1 MFFHPRWKEQK
12 VKHEYRHECRNGHL
26 ILFVQGNGPR
36 NLIISSSIPR
46 GPATYAYLWLANGK
60 CYWRHFF
67 FCFVLSSLL
76 MKRKLASDMP
86 EKLKYL
92 FNYIHE
98 TFSSSFTFN
107 KTFKTQFIPIMKFFL
122 LTLMMFYLVFD
133 RESSFMF

>member
-1 MFFHPRWKEQK
+1 M
-12 VKHEYRHECRNGHL
+12 
-26 ILFVQGNGPR
+26 GNVIGD
-36 NLIISSSIPR
+36 I
-46 GPATYAYLWLANGK
+46 
-60 CYWRHFF
+60 FF

-107 KTFKTQFIPIMKFFL
+107 KTFKTQFIPVMKFFL